1 MADAPE
7 ESTCPRCG
15 GDLETFVLEGKRAV
29 VCEDCGYADVP
40 ADHSPAERVVEES
53 WASILRR
60 YRRGGDTDNSD
71 DEDDSNDE
79 TA

>member
-1 MADAPE
+1 MADTRE
-7 ESTCPRCG
+7 EGSTCPRCG
-15 GDLETFVLEGKRAV
+15 GDLETFVFEGKRAV

-40 ADHSPAERVVEES
+40 ADHSPPERADEES

-60 YRRGGDTDNSD
+60 YRRGGSGDTTDSD
-71 DEDDSNDE
+71 GADDG